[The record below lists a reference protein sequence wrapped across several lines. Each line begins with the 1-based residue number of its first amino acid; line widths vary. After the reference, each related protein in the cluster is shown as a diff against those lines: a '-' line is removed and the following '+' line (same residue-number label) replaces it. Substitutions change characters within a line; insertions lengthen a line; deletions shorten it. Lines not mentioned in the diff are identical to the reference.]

1 MMLSLIIFA
10 AGVFAFMVFMEA
22 NVYRFKKK
30 TYGKIKAIQGDMI
43 FIADAYGH
51 TYKRTVND
59 IYPAY

>member
-1 MMLSLIIFA
+1 MTVRF
-10 AGVFAFMVFMEA
+10 
-22 NVYRFKKK
+22 YRGKKK